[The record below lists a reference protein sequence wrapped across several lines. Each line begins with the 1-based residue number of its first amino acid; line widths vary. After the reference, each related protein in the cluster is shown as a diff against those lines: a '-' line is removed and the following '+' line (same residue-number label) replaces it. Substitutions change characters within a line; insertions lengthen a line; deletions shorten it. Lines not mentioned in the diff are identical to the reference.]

1 MGNTIDPSLYLPTT
15 NNQSNTNGKDNSI
28 LGKDDFLKLLMAE
41 MQNQDPLSPM
51 DNNEMIG
58 QMAQFSTL
66 EQITNLAS
74 SLEKLLN
81 MEQQNQYIAYSSFVG
96 KNVTYHK
103 LEDSDDPNGDPVV
116 QEGHGVVSSVR
127 FTGDSVEFVLTD
139 GTVLEPANISEIQA
153 SSETPSTDKT

>member
-1 MGNTIDPSLYLPTT
+1 MGNTIDPSLYLTT
-15 NNQSNTNGKDNSI
+15 ANTQTDTNAKDRTI

-41 MQNQDPLSPM
+41 LKNQDPLSPM
-51 DNNEMIG
+51 DNKDMIG

-66 EQITNLAS
+66 EQISNLAS
-74 SLEKLLN
+74 SFEKLLN

-103 LEDSDDPNGDPVV
+103 MADSNDPNGEPVV

-127 FTGDSVEFVLTD
+127 FKGDSVEFVLTD
-139 GTVLEPANISEIQA
+139 GTVLEPANISEVQ
-153 SSETPSTDKT
+153 SSPENNTTDKT